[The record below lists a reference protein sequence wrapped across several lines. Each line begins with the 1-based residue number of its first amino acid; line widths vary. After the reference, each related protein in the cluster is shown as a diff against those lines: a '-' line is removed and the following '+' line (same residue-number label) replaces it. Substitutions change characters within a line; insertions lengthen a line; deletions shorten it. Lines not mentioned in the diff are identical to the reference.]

1 MQLQTGLGG
10 GFALAA
16 WPGTAGTNANPNPAG
31 PSTAAQA
38 GFGTTVT
45 NGGAGISPETTL
57 TLLVG
62 TGAVLGL
69 FALWWALPR

>member
-31 PSTAAQA
+31 PSTAAEA
-38 GFGTTVT
+38 GFGTTVSS
-45 NGGAGISPETTL
+45 NAGVSPETSL
-57 TLLVG
+57 TLIVG
-62 TGAVLGL
+62 TAAVLGL